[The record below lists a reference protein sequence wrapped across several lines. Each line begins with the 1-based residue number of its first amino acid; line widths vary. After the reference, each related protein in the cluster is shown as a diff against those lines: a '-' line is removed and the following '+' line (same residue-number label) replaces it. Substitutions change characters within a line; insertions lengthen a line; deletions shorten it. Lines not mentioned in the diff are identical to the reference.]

1 MILKGIALAS
11 AIGAGICLALGGGF
25 WRAVLVF
32 LGLDVGLILL
42 SLVLL
47 VVFSALVDTAKP
59 QEHDDP
65 LYRRL
70 LNLYV
75 EELVTLALVR
85 LHTAGLEQT
94 PRQGRFLL
102 VCNHLHFSDPAI
114 LLRCFPRSQLAFI
127 TKREN
132 EKLPIVGKFLH
143 KILCQSIN
151 RENDREA
158 LLTIRSCIR
167 LLQEDEVSIAVFPEG
182 HTSRDGKLDAFRPG
196 VFKIAQRGKVPIVV
210 CTLRG
215 TKAILPNLRR
225 LRPTEVECR
234 LLEVIPPEAYA
245 GMTAVQISDLV
256 HGKMAADLEG

>member
-1 MILKGIALAS
+1 MLLKGIALAS
-11 AIGAGICLALGGGF
+11 AAAAAATLALGGKL
-25 WRAVLVF
+25 WQSALVF
-32 LGLDVGLILL
+32 LGMDVGLVIV
-42 SLVLL
+42 SLVMLAI
-47 VVFSALVDTAKP
+47 FSAAVDTTKP

-65 LYRRL
+65 FYRRL
-70 LNLYV
+70 LRLYV

-85 LHTAGLEQT
+85 LHTRGLEQT

-102 VCNHLHFSDPAI
+102 VCNHLHFADPAM
-114 LLRCFPRSQLAFI
+114 LLRSFPDSQLAFI

-132 EKLPIVGKFLH
+132 EKLPIVGKFMR

-167 LLQEDEVSIAVFPEG
+167 LLQQDEVSIAVFPEG
-182 HTSRDGKLDAFRPG
+182 YTSKDGKLEAFRPG
-196 VFKIAQRGKVPIVV
+196 AFKIAQRGKVPIVV

-215 TKAILPNLRR
+215 TRQILTNLRR
-225 LRPTEVECR
+225 LRPTHVELR
-234 LLEVIPPEAYA
+234 LLEVIPPERYA

-256 HGKMAADLEG
+256 HEKMRADLEG